1 MPSLKDEGRLL
12 KGAGRMVEDRRR
24 NGVPKVGV
32 KSGMNITVR
41 RIKVLR
47 AECQETVRGRG
58 V

>member
-1 MPSLKDEGRLL
+1 M